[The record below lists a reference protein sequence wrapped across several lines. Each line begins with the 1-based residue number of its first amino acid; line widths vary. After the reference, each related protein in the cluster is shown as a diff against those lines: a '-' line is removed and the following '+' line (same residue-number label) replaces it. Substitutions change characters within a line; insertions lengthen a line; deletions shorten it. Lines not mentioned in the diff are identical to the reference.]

1 MTLLSYYRGLLALA
15 TYALFVSDVFRSGF
29 GIEFTHRAMIEPHIF
44 SDKGPFNYVVASLST
59 DSSSDIVPADVSH
72 YTSKPSSLGL
82 QAVAGLLSS
91 PPPPPT
97 SVSDVFNYLEVLM
110 TALGTF
116 GASPWS
122 QRTHVQVA
130 ARANA
135 NAYFEGNGLLGSM
148 TDSNVSR
155 TTWVAAFRAPSN
167 VSALDICGDAN
178 DRPLFCEKT
187 WAYCAWIQ
195 QTPPDDRCDAE
206 NLWSAVHA
214 NAIALSQPGDLVDVM
229 TIESESDPITYS
241 GSGVL
246 LSRSTYDVVV
256 LTRTR
261 RCDSSGVC
269 RTTRIHDYRYEGE
282 IAVTDVEEWFST
294 VRLLRVTGQS
304 YNVLRFLC
312 LVLGSVAAS
321 RASSRWGR
329 VTDGLSML
337 SRIPPQVVVYGSWIP
352 LLCYTLA
359 LMIDATMFHS
369 ITWIDLRNASVSDW
383 AEVAAI
389 HLRNTWLMALLVR
402 IAFFFRIGATWNTPT
417 EWWGIKGHVYG
428 LVSIASFF
436 FIVKDPPPASAL
448 VASWPMEPSSAVALI
463 YPNVFTAWN
472 TKMGGLYAEGMAILV
487 VLGLASGGCFF
498 YWLGPRFCDGFRRGP
513 HVSTMPLLYFAK
525 STAIPAT
532 AGVLWDAT
540 FLSVSWDTD
549 VLLPTGAFQDT
560 EDRHRLINI
569 VALTDPL
576 NYLWLH
582 FHATRIAL
590 NKYRVEATK
599 DVFWH
604 PAPEHKVNADR
615 VDGDKATLIATSL
628 VKRLPWRDWVDCR

>member
-1 MTLLSYYRGLLALA
+1 M
-15 TYALFVSDVFRSGF
+15 
-29 GIEFTHRAMIEPHIF
+29 
-44 SDKGPFNYVVASLST
+44 
-59 DSSSDIVPADVSH
+59 
-72 YTSKPSSLGL
+72 
-82 QAVAGLLSS
+82 
-91 PPPPPT
+91 
-97 SVSDVFNYLEVLM
+97 M
-110 TALGTF
+110 TALGAF

-155 TTWVAAFRAPSN
+155 TTWVAAFHAPSN
-167 VSALDICGDAN
+167 VSALDICADAN

-195 QTPPDDRCDAE
+195 QTPSASPNDRCDAE

-214 NAIALSQPGDLVDVM
+214 NVIALSHPGDRVDVV

-246 LSRSTYDVVV
+246 LSRSTYDVIV
-256 LTRTR
+256 LTRTL

-269 RTTRIHDYRYEGE
+269 HTTRVHDYRYEGA

-304 YNVLRFLC
+304 YNILRFLC
-312 LVLGSVAAS
+312 LMLGSVAAS
-321 RASSRWGR
+321 RANSLWGR
-329 VTDGLSML
+329 VKDGLSML

-369 ITWIDLRNASVSDW
+369 ITWTDLGLVALRVVLTACLYRNASVSDW
-383 AEVAAI
+383 AELAAI

-417 EWWGIKGHVYG
+417 EWWGIKGHMYG
-428 LVSIASFF
+428 LVSLASFF
-436 FIVKDPPPASAL
+436 FIVKDPPPMSAL
-448 VASWPMEPSSAVALI
+448 VASWPMEASSAVALI
-463 YPNVFTAWN
+463 HPNVFTAWN

-498 YWLGPRFCDGFRRGP
+498 YWLGPRVCDGFRRGP
-513 HVSTMPLLYFAK
+513 HVPRMPLLYFAK
-525 STAIPAT
+525 STAIPAA

-540 FLSVSWDTD
+540 FLSVSWDAD
-549 VLLPTGAFQDT
+549 VLLPASAFQVRLVAWSILSFLIFVWERRTPRTGTDSST
-560 EDRHRLINI
+560 LWRSQIRSTTSGCTFTRHGLRSTSTASRGLRMSFG
-569 VALTDPL
+569 TQRPS
-576 NYLWLH
+576 
-582 FHATRIAL
+582 TRSTPTA
-590 NKYRVEATK
+590 KTTR
-599 DVFWH
+599 
-604 PAPEHKVNADR
+604 
-615 VDGDKATLIATSL
+615 
-628 VKRLPWRDWVDCR
+628 